1 MCQHSR
7 RQFILTGGGGLLAV
21 ATRPAWSQQPLPV
34 SETQRMHFIGEAE
47 RMRQQAVRAGD
58 QSYGAVLV
66 MGHAIVGW
74 GPSRVVT
81 DRNANAHAER
91 VAIMDAQ
98 ARLSTNDVSGAVL
111 YSTSRPCAACEVA
124 AASARVARMYWGPK
138 AIDAG
143 APRG

>member
-7 RQFILTGGGGLLAV
+7 RQFIRLGGGGLFAV
-21 ATRPAWSQQPLPV
+21 ATRPAWSQPHPAG
-34 SETQRMHFIGEAE
+34 EAQRFHFIGEAE
-47 RMRQQAVRAGD
+47 RMRQQAVRSGD
-58 QSYGAVLV
+58 QSFGAVLV
-66 MGHAIVGW
+66 KGHAIVGW
-74 GPSRVVT
+74 GPSRVVA

-91 VAIMDAQ
+91 VAIWDAQ
-98 ARLSTNDVSGAVL
+98 ARLSTTDLSGAVL
-111 YSTSRPCAACEVA
+111 YSTSRPCAACEGA